1 MNNHA
6 IIILTRK
13 TNQPNERQDK
23 MNDKK
28 AAKLY
33 EAMVNA
39 AYDYKF
45 EGGSKELASKA
56 ASEYAEYKGISYERA
71 CSLAVE
77 CF

>member
-1 MNNHA
+1 
-6 IIILTRK
+6 
-13 TNQPNERQDK
+13 

-39 AYDYKF
+39 AYAYKF

-56 ASEYAEYKGISYERA
+56 ASEYAEYKGISYEHA

>member
-1 MNNHA
+1 
-6 IIILTRK
+6 
-13 TNQPNERQDK
+13 

-56 ASEYAEYKGISYERA
+56 ASEYAEYKGISYEQA
-71 CSLAVE
+71 CSRVLLIKDLRINEVRKLRW
-77 CF
+77 